1 MNFFRLLFLTFII
14 SWFLIPNKCFATRFK
29 TYQGLV
35 EILFIDSHDKPQKIY
50 KLILEDGSKIILKTK
65 KDPNFAPLEAVTIQG
80 AIKNNKLYA
89 KKIIRKKDRSLMNSN
104 SYRSGNRKL
113 LVVQVT
119 DSGFSESFI
128 PYTSSEINDFYFS
141 DSISVKDYI
150 AENSDTRL
158 NITGLVIDTLAI
170 PNLCQNDQLFDRSI
184 EDTVLANVD
193 TLIDDLDSY
202 SYAHIIVPDKDEC
215 LANAA
220 GIGTVGNTIYSSAKH
235 GNIFLGVSF
244 IRAYNQSSYEYTFL
258 GTILHELG
266 HNIGLGH
273 ANANSCGVDVFQS
286 NACTGIEYGDGH
298 SIMGTA
304 PTLAHFNGIQKQDL
318 GWLNSNQ
325 ILTVDSDT
333 SLENISLIPMA
344 SSAAGYKMIRIKRN
358 DGLYYSIEYR
368 QAHGYDDVLERSFLN
383 KNFSGFLVYVDEEN
397 IGNRPVLIDSE
408 FEDFRASSEYISGS
422 YSYYSNYDMTSSM
435 NERALFAV
443 GEDFDDNV
451 NKILVQTTELTT
463 DAATINIKKGDD
475 FYSDNS
481 EGDENDNSD
490 DEDFTSTF
498 SDFKSSASEIYLK
511 YKKPSKILLDISAN
525 LQEAQNGMKFKI
537 TKSANFKK
545 ITKVKKNSF
554 HYWRDGRVK
563 ILVAPERKLIKQGYV
578 ADENGEYTLE
588 VLIKQ
593 KSKRP
598 SFTPRVLEF
607 KVKSKD
613 SRYLL
618 RVWKHAHNL

>member
-1 MNFFRLLFLTFII
+1 
-14 SWFLIPNKCFATRFK
+14 
-29 TYQGLV
+29 
-35 EILFIDSHDKPQKIY
+35 
-50 KLILEDGSKIILKTK
+50 
-65 KDPNFAPLEAVTIQG
+65 
-80 AIKNNKLYA
+80 
-89 KKIIRKKDRSLMNSN
+89 MNSN

-119 DSGFSESFI
+119 DAGFSESFI

-158 NITGLVIDTLAI
+158 NITGLVIDTLDVQ
-170 PNLCQNDQLFDRSI
+170 NLCQNDLLFDRSVQ
-184 EDTVLANVD
+184 DTVLATVD

-202 SYAHIIVPDKDEC
+202 AYAHIIVPDKDEC

-220 GIGTVGNTIYSSAKH
+220 GIGTVGNTIYSSSQH
-235 GNIFLGVSF
+235 GNISLGVSF
-244 IRAYNQSSYEYTFL
+244 IRAYNQSNYEYAFL

-273 ANANSCGVDVFQS
+273 ANANSCGVEVFQS
-286 NACTGIEYGDGH
+286 NACAGIEYGDGH

-344 SSAAGYKMIRIKRN
+344 SSSAGYKMIRIKRN

-368 QAHGYDDVLERSFLN
+368 QAHGYDDVLERSFLK

-408 FEDFRASSEYISGS
+408 FEDFRLGSIYFSG
-422 YSYYSNYDMTSSM
+422 YYSNNNMTRLM
-435 NERALFAV
+435 NKRALFSI
-443 GEDFDDNV
+443 GENFDDDV

-463 DAATINIKKGDD
+463 DAATINIKKGDS
-475 FYSDNS
+475 FYSENS
-481 EGDENDNSD
+481 E
-490 DEDFTSTF
+490 EDFTSNF

-511 YKKPSKILLDISAN
+511 YKKPSRILLDISAN

-545 ITKVKKNSF
+545 ITKIKKNSF

-563 ILVAPERKLIKQGYV
+563 IEVAPERKLIKQGYV

-607 KVKSKD
+607 KVKSN
-613 SRYLL
+613 
-618 RVWKHAHNL
+618 NL